1 METSPNHQEPRMNKT
16 AFALGTAALLSLGT
30 LALPAHAHDGR
41 YRYDNR
47 VIVVPAPPPPP
58 RVYYAPPPPR
68 WHGYDDRRY
77 HRGWRDRDHDGIPN
91 RYDRDRDGDG
101 VPNYYDRRPN
111 NPYRY

>member
-1 METSPNHQEPRMNKT
+1 MNRI
-16 AFALGTAALLSLGT
+16 AFALGTTALLALGT
-30 LALPAHAHDGR
+30 LAAPAHAHDGR
-41 YRYDNR
+41 YGYDNR

-58 RVYYAPPPPR
+58 RVYYTPPPR
-68 WHGYDDRRY
+68 YYGYDDRRY
-77 HRGWRDRDHDGIPN
+77 YHHYHRRGWGDRDHDGVPN

>member
-1 METSPNHQEPRMNKT
+1 MKKT
-16 AFALGTAALLSLGT
+16 AFALGAAALLSLGA
-30 LALPAHAHDGR
+30 LATAPAQAYDG
-41 YRYDNR
+41 RYDNR

-58 RVYYAPPPPR
+58 RADYAPQPR
-68 WHGYDDRRY
+68 YNSHDYRRY
-77 HRGWRDRDHDGIPN
+77 YNRERGWGDRDRDGVPN

>member
-1 METSPNHQEPRMNKT
+1 MKKIS
-16 AFALGTAALLSLGT
+16 FAVGAAALLSLGAFAT
-30 LALPAHAHDGR
+30 APAHAHDGR
-41 YRYDNR
+41 YGYDNR

-58 RVYYAPPPPR
+58 RAYYAPPPR
-68 WHGYDDRRY
+68 HYDDRRY
-77 HRGWRDRDHDGIPN
+77 YHRERGWRDNDRDGVPN

>member
-1 METSPNHQEPRMNKT
+1 MNKT

-30 LALPAHAHDGR
+30 LALPAHAYDGR
-41 YRYDNR
+41 DRYDNR

-58 RVYYAPPPPR
+58 RVYYNAPPPR
-68 WHGYDDRRY
+68 WNGYDDRRY
-77 HRGWRDRDHDGIPN
+77 QQRRGWGDRDHDGIPN

>member
-1 METSPNHQEPRMNKT
+1 MKKIT
-16 AFALGTAALLSLGT
+16 FALGAAALLSLGA
-30 LALPAHAHDGR
+30 LATVPAHAHDGR

-58 RVYYAPPPPR
+58 RAYYAPPPR
-68 WHGYDDRRY
+68 HYGYDDRRY
-77 HRGWRDRDHDGIPN
+77 YHRGRGWGDRDRDGVPN

-101 VPNYYDRRPN
+101 VPNYYDRQPG

>member
-1 METSPNHQEPRMNKT
+1 MNKT

-58 RVYYAPPPPR
+58 RVYYAPPQR
-68 WHGYDDRRY
+68 HWHGDHRYYEQRR
-77 HRGWRDRDHDGIPN
+77 GAWGDRDRDGVPN